1 MTAETTPLSDLL
13 SAIST
18 AVQAGARVP
27 CLGPSRDWWT
37 SEEADDLEAARWACQ
52 TCPVLALC
60 QTYRDNNR
68 ETGAVYAG
76 VLPDRADG
84 KKRTEKKA

>member
-1 MTAETTPLSDLL
+1 MTQPADLL
-13 SAIST
+13 A
-18 AVQAGARVP
+18 AVAAAVVAGASVP
-27 CLGPSRDWWT
+27 CVGPQRDRWT
-37 SEEADDLEAARWACQ
+37 SEEPDDLEAACHACQ
-52 TCPVLALC
+52 VCPVLALC

-84 KKRTEKKA
+84 KRRTEKP